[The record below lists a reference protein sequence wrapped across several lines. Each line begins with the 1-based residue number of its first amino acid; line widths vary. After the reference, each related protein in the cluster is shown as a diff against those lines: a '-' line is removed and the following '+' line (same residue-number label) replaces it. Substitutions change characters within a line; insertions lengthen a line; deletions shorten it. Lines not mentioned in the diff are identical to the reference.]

1 MGSTRSMVEL
11 VLSHDFILNTTL
23 VDIYCIFYRFNFI
36 QVKVLHFKVI
46 LVLTKFQLLWLL
58 YRQLALLFYIQ

>member
-1 MGSTRSMVEL
+1 MGPTRRMVEL

-23 VDIYCIFYRFNFI
+23 VDIYCIFWRFNFI
-36 QVKVLHFKVI
+36 QVKIFHFKVI

-58 YRQLALLFYIQ
+58 NRQFSPLLNIQ